1 MKIAIASSSLVSIDA
16 IESLLGWTDVE
27 IVSIFTNPDKASG
40 RGQKL
45 TENQFAQ
52 WAGSKEL
59 KVLKPS
65 DEAELLHTLG
75 TNEIELLITIAYG
88 HILSLPV
95 LRTPKYGCINL
106 HFSLLPKYRGAAP
119 VQWTLLNGETK
130 TGITVFTLDQGMDS
144 GPILRQQSVDV
155 APDDST
161 NSLLKKLSALSGD
174 LLKESIIAIKS
185 GEKGLPQSNIEASL
199 APKIL
204 KEAGRVNWHS
214 TAASIYNRYRA
225 LSENPGIFT
234 ELNGQRIRINRLAIS
249 NRSLD
254 SKGSGRFIDGQLL
267 IGTNDFAVELISVT
281 PEGRKEMSGADFFN
295 GLQSKSELSFA

>member
-1 MKIAIASSSLVSIDA
+1 MKIAIASSSLVSTDA
-16 IESLLGWTDVE
+16 IESLQSWRDVE
-27 IVSIFTNPDKASG
+27 LVSIFTNPDKASG

-52 WAGSKEL
+52 WATSKEL
-59 KVLKPS
+59 KVFKPS
-65 DEAELLHTLG
+65 DEAELLHLLR

-95 LRTPKYGCINL
+95 LQTPKYGCINL

-130 TGITVFTLDQGMDS
+130 TGITVFNLDQGMDT
-144 GPILRQQSVDV
+144 GPILKQQIVDID
-155 APDDST
+155 PDDST
-161 NSLLKKLSALSGD
+161 SSLLEKLSALSGD
-174 LLKESIIAIKS
+174 LLKESITAIKS
-185 GEKGLPQSNIEASL
+185 GEKGSPQSNIDVSL

-204 KEAGRVNWHS
+204 KEAGRINWRGTS
-214 TAASIYNRYRA
+214 ASIYNQYRA

-234 ELNGQRIRINRLAIS
+234 ELNGLRIRINRLAIS

-254 SKGSGRFIDGQLL
+254 GKGSGSFIDGKLL
-267 IGTNDFAVELISVT
+267 IATDDFAVELISVT
-281 PEGRKEMSGADFFN
+281 PEGRKEMSGAAFFN
-295 GLQSKSELSFA
+295 GLQSKAELSFA